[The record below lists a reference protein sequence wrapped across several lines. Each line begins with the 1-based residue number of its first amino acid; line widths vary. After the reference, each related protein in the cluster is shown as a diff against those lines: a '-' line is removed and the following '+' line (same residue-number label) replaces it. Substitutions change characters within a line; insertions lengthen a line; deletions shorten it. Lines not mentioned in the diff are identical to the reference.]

1 MRNQNT
7 FVLRHLVTHG
17 YITDLVARNYG
28 IRRLAARIHE
38 LRNGGMKIEREL
50 RRDDQGYRY
59 AYYTMPAQQ
68 RTICRRAIRY
78 VDLPNA
84 A

>member
-28 IRRLAARIHE
+28 IRRLAARIYE
-38 LRNGGMKIEREL
+38 LRDQGVMIEREL
-50 RRDDQGYRY
+50 RRDDQGFRY
-59 AYYTMPAQQ
+59 AYYTMPAKQ
-68 RTICRRAIRY
+68 RTLLRCY
-78 VDLPNA
+78 DLPLA